1 MNIKNNETE
10 FLVEKPISLKTIIKF
25 IWHSKFSVILITLLA
40 TLISIFISL
49 NMPNIY
55 TSKTVLTV
63 IDHEG
68 SSSPNFGSL
77 GGLVGLSGVS
87 FSSSKNNNTQEAIST
102 LRSLKFFEQSFM
114 NEIRLENLMAVKKW
128 ESSRNVIIYD
138 PNEFNVKKNT
148 WLESGTYLGEP
159 PSVQQAHRKF
169 IDDHFNIIENKST
182 GIIEI
187 HVEHESPFIAKSWL
201 EIILRNINEVA
212 RAYDKKKSTNAV
224 RFLNEQIKNTSY
236 TEVKT
241 ALASLLEQ
249 EVEKL
254 SLIEANE
261 EYLFKTI
268 DPPFVPEIKSKPKRS
283 QIVLIG
289 FLFGILLSLCFIFFK
304 NRYIQKTNEKKST

>member
-1 MNIKNNETE
+1 M
-10 FLVEKPISLKTIIKF
+10 
-25 IWHSKFSVILITLLA
+25 
-40 TLISIFISL
+40 
-49 NMPNIY
+49 
-55 TSKTVLTV
+55 
-63 IDHEG
+63 
-68 SSSPNFGSL
+68 
-77 GGLVGLSGVS
+77 
-87 FSSSKNNNTQEAIST
+87 
-102 LRSLKFFEQSFM
+102 
-114 NEIRLENLMAVKKW
+114 
-128 ESSRNVIIYD
+128 
-138 PNEFNVKKNT
+138 
-148 WLESGTYLGEP
+148 ESGTYLGEP